1 LASAG
6 AFSYA
11 GNNRQLAW
19 FLRQG
24 EVLMPETA
32 PDSDNENSDKK
43 YLQTTIGDLRKLYGA
58 DFAKGCADNEKI
70 VDVRESSPHS

>member
-1 LASAG
+1 
-6 AFSYA
+6 
-11 GNNRQLAW
+11 
-19 FLRQG
+19 
-24 EVLMPETA
+24 MPETA

-70 VDVRESSPHS
+70 VDVARKQPSLMRVIRHHERKRFEQILQSKG